1 MMTMSMDDYTVSCN
15 PDLTILQSKPM
26 LTEAVQ
32 CQAVD
37 TCMEM
42 VFNGV
47 DPNET
52 DLSSGD
58 TVLHL
63 AIRLGNLDLVKLLL
77 AFHADPMRLNNAE
90 ETPLGLA
97 ERIDASHEIITAL
110 NMMHRLQ
117 SQAAIY
123 NENHKQVPPKSNSSD
138 IFLLSLDGGG
148 IKITTSYIILAS
160 IEKRMKAL
168 SPDCSPLQS
177 YFDYV
182 AGTSAG
188 GLLAATLFY
197 ENVPVQNVVSIG
209 IMFRNEI
216 VTQSNCQRQECLKQ
230 YLFKH
235 FGEDTLLSDIDHHKV
250 MFMTTIAN
258 VSPNQLH
265 IMSSYGEPRDGKP
278 GPNDRKL
285 WEALYAT
292 MAAPGMFPPFE
303 DFFMDGALVANNPT
317 LIAMAEI
324 SEYKQE
330 DQRLGCVLSIGTGVE
345 DSVPINNIGLIAPN
359 LFSVSSW
366 ISSGIGVL
374 NLIRHFRVQ
383 ATRPDGMIIDQA
395 SSWCRDIDASYF
407 RLSTKL
413 TKPVSYVSV
422 KTTDVISLAFDAEA
436 YVLTECKTIDQIA
449 KKILSK

>member
-1 MMTMSMDDYTVSCN
+1 MDDNSNHTVSCN

-42 VFNGV
+42 VFSGV

-52 DLSSGD
+52 NLFSGD

-77 AFHADPMRLNNAE
+77 AFHADPMRLNNTE
-90 ETPLGLA
+90 ETPIGLA
-97 ERIDASHEIITAL
+97 ERIDASHEIIAAL

-123 NENHKQVPPKSNSSD
+123 NENHKQVPPKRNSSD

-148 IKITTSYIILAS
+148 IKIATSCKILES
-160 IEKRMKAL
+160 IEKRMKTL

-197 ENVPVQNVVSIG
+197 ENVPVQRVMDYTGIFFNQVS
-209 IMFRNEI
+209 N
-216 VTQSNCQRQECLKQ
+216 QSKKRIQQCLKQ
-230 YLFKH
+230 YLLKH
-235 FGEDTLLSDIDHHKV
+235 FGETQLSDIDHHKV
-250 MFMTTIAN
+250 MLMTTIAN

-265 IMSSYGEPRDGKP
+265 IMSSYGEPRDGKA

-292 MAAPGMFPPFE
+292 LSSPIHVPPIE
-303 DFFMDGALVANNPT
+303 DCFLDGGLIANNPT
-317 LIAMAEI
+317 LTAMAEI
-324 SEYKQE
+324 SEYKQVN
-330 DQRLGCVLSIGTGVE
+330 QRLGCVLSIGTGVE
-345 DSVPINNIGLIAPN
+345 PSVPIDNIGLIAPS

-366 ISSGIGVL
+366 VSSVIGLL
-374 NLIRHFRVQ
+374 NLMHHFCVQ

-395 SSWCRDIDASYF
+395 SSWCKDIDASYF

-413 TKPVSYVSV
+413 TRPVPMQGR

-449 KKILSK
+449 QKILSK